1 MPSEFADE
9 SPADYAAQIM
19 VAALSLPP
27 DFDEDRVDQRVF
39 LFNKTFRDYEALL
52 AIRGDRGS
60 PRIYYLEGTIEL
72 MSPSIDHEGIKT
84 FFGRL
89 VETFA
94 EERDIDLNGYG
105 SWTLKR
111 RKTER
116 GAEPDECY
124 VLGTERKKAPDFA
137 IEVEWTRGGLDKLEI
152 YRKLSVR
159 EVWMWSVK
167 RGITVHALR
176 DERYVKIARSELLPD
191 LDLTEIAPL
200 LLSTNQTKT
209 VREYRA
215 KLRRAR
221 RR

>member
-1 MPSEFADE
+1 MTAGAPN
-9 SPADYAAQIM
+9 ADYSSHAM

-27 DFDEDRVDQRVF
+27 EFDEERVDQRVF

-52 AIRGDRGS
+52 AIRGERGS
-60 PRIYYLEGTIEL
+60 PRMYYLNGTIEL
-72 MSPSIDHEGIKT
+72 MSPSIDHEAIKKMLA
-84 FFGRL
+84 RL
-89 VETFA
+89 VEAFA
-94 EERDIDLNGYG
+94 EERDIALNSYG

-111 RKTER
+111 RKNER

-152 YRKLSVR
+152 YRKLGVR
-159 EVWMWSVK
+159 EVWVWSVK

-176 DERYVKIARSELLPD
+176 DERYVKIARSELVPELE
-191 LDLTEIAPL
+191 LSELAPL
-200 LLSTNQTKT
+200 LLAADHTKT

-221 RR
+221 RRRV

>member
-1 MPSEFADE
+1 
-9 SPADYAAQIM
+9 M

-27 DFDEDRVDQRVF
+27 EFDEDRVDQRVF

-60 PRIYYLEGTIEL
+60 PRIYFLEGTIEL
-72 MSPSIDHEGIKT
+72 IRPSMDHEGVKT
-84 FFGRL
+84 PFARL
-89 VETFA
+89 VEAFA

-124 VLGTERKKAPDFA
+124 VLGTQRKKAPDFA
-137 IEVEWTRGGLDKLEI
+137 IEVEWTRGGLDKLDI
-152 YRKLSVR
+152 YRKLGVR
-159 EVWMWSVK
+159 EVWNWTVK

-176 DERYVKIARSELLPD
+176 GDHYVKIARSELIPD
-191 LDLTEIAPL
+191 LDLAEIAPL

-209 VREYRA
+209 VREFRA
-215 KLRRAR
+215 KLRRVR

>member
-1 MPSEFADE
+1 MTTGSAD
-9 SPADYAAQIM
+9 ADYSPHTM

-27 DFDEDRVDQRVF
+27 DFDEERVDQRVF

-52 AIRGDRGS
+52 AIRGERGS
-60 PRIYYLEGTIEL
+60 PRMYYLNGTIEL
-72 MSPSIDHEGIKT
+72 MSPSIDHEAIKKM
-84 FFGRL
+84 FARL
-89 VETFA
+89 VEAFA
-94 EERDIDLNGYG
+94 EEREIALNSYG

-137 IEVEWTRGGLDKLEI
+137 IEVQWTRGGLDKLEI
-152 YRKLSVR
+152 YRKLGVR

-167 RGITVHALR
+167 RGITVHPLR
-176 DERYVKIARSELLPD
+176 DERYVKIARSEIVPE
-191 LDLTEIAPL
+191 LDLSELPPL
-200 LLSTNQTKT
+200 LLATDHTKT